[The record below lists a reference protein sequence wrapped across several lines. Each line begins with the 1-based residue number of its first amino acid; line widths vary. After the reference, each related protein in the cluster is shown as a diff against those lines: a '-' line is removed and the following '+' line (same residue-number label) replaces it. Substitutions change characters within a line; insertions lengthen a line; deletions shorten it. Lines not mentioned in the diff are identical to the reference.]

1 MDSSVGPPAVVFDLG
16 GVLIDWDPRYLY
28 RRLLAS
34 EEEVERFL
42 GTVCTPEWNRAQDA
56 GRSWAEAVD
65 TLAARHPDQAGLIAA
80 YRDRWPE
87 MIAGPF
93 EETVR
98 VLADLRAAGVAL
110 YALTNWSAETFPV
123 AQRRFDFLRWFEG
136 TVVSG
141 QEQLVKPDPRLYRLL
156 AQRHGLDLRHSVF
169 IDDTPA
175 NVVAAR
181 ELGML
186 GLDFVDAERL
196 RADLTAHGLLASGT
210 AAQADRA

>member
-1 MDSSVGPPAVVFDLG
+1 VAFDLG

-56 GRSWAEAVD
+56 GRSWAEAVE

-87 MIAGPF
+87 MIAGQF
-93 EETVR
+93 EATVR
-98 VLADLRAAGVAL
+98 VLADLREAGIAL
-110 YALTNWSAETFPV
+110 YALTNWSAETFPI
-123 AQRRFDFLRWFEG
+123 AQQRFDFLTWFEG
-136 TVVSG
+136 IVVSG
-141 QEQLVKPDPRLYRLL
+141 QERLMKPDPRLYRLL
-156 AQRHGLDLRHSVF
+156 ARRYGLDLRRTVF

-196 RADLTAHGLLASGT
+196 RSDLAAQGLLTSGT
-210 AAQADRA
+210 RAQADQA

>member
-1 MDSSVGPPAVVFDLG
+1 MVFDLG

>member
-1 MDSSVGPPAVVFDLG
+1 MAFDLG

-56 GRSWAEAVD
+56 GRSWAEAVE

-87 MIAGPF
+87 MIAGQF
-93 EETVR
+93 EATVR
-98 VLADLRAAGVAL
+98 VLADLREAGIAL
-110 YALTNWSAETFPV
+110 YALTNWSAETFPI
-123 AQRRFDFLRWFEG
+123 AQQRFDFLTWFEG
-136 TVVSG
+136 IVVSG
-141 QEQLVKPDPRLYRLL
+141 QERLMKPDPRLYRLL
-156 AQRHGLDLRHSVF
+156 ARRYGLDLRRTVF

-196 RADLTAHGLLASGT
+196 RSDLAAQGLLTSGT
-210 AAQADRA
+210 RAQADQA

>member
-1 MDSSVGPPAVVFDLG
+1 VDSSVGPPAVVFDLG

>member
-1 MDSSVGPPAVVFDLG
+1 VVFDLG

-123 AQRRFDFLRWFEG
+123 AQRRFDFLGWFEG